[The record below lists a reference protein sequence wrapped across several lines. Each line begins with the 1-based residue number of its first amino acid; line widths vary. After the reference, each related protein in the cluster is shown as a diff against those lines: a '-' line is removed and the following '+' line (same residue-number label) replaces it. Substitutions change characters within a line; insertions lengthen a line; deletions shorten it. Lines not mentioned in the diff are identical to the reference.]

1 MTRTGEP
8 GSALCYRGISKIFRS
23 GLRRR
28 IPALRGVSLDV
39 RAGEIVA
46 LLGHNGAG
54 KTTLVK
60 LALGLLRPTDGTGTL
75 LGRPLGDRAARRWVG
90 FQPEQPYLYPFLT
103 VGETLRFLG
112 ELSGFTGARLRQ
124 RVAAGV
130 AGCGL
135 EEVIDRPVRKLS
147 RGWQQRVALATALL
161 PDPQLLLLDEPLGGL
176 DPDARFALKALIRRL
191 RSEGRTVVFNSHI
204 LPDVEQLADRVVL
217 LQRGRVIAAGRLET
231 LLSEEVQGFEIEVRG
246 PLEVLPGAEAVWT
259 RPDPPR
265 SLWWLPGIDAA
276 ELQRVLRGLIDR
288 RVEIVAVAPRR
299 ENLEAFF
306 ARVTRPETE
315 AAAERMPGMR
325 AAG

>member
-1 MTRTGEP
+1 VTRTGET
-8 GSALCYRGISKIFRS
+8 GCALRYQGITKIFRA

-28 IPALRGVSLDV
+28 VPALRGVTLEV

-54 KTTLVK
+54 KTTLIK
-60 LALGLLRPTDGTGTL
+60 LALGLLRPTAGTGRL
-75 LGRPLGDRAARRWVG
+75 LGRPLGDRAARRLVG

-112 ELSGFTGARLRQ
+112 ELSGFSGARLRA
-124 RVAAGV
+124 RRDAAIE
-130 AGCGL
+130 GCGL
-135 EEVIDRPVRKLS
+135 AEVVDRPVRKLS

-161 PDPQLLLLDEPLGGL
+161 PDPHLLLLDEPLGGL
-176 DPDARFALKALIRRL
+176 DPDARFALKEMIRRL
-191 RSEGRTVVFNSHI
+191 RAEGRTVVFNSHI

-217 LQRGRVIAAGRLET
+217 LQRGRVIAEGRLES

-246 PLEVLPGAEAVWT
+246 ALAGLPGAEALWT
-259 RPDPPR
+259 RSDPAR
-265 SLWWLPGIDAA
+265 SLWWLPGMDAA
-276 ELQRVLRGLIDR
+276 ELQRVLRGLIEGGI
-288 RVEIVAVAPRR
+288 EIVAVAPRR

-306 ARVTRPETE
+306 ARVTRAEAGAEPER
-315 AAAERMPGMR
+315 APRLR

>member
-8 GSALCYRGISKIFRS
+8 DCALRYEGISKIFRA

-28 IPALRGVSLDV
+28 VPALRGVSLEV
-39 RAGEIVA
+39 RAGEILA

-60 LALGLLRPTDGTGTL
+60 LALGLLRPTGGTGSL
-75 LGRPLGDRAARRWVG
+75 LGRPLGDRAARRSVG

-103 VGETLRFLG
+103 VRETLRFLG
-112 ELSGFTGARLRQ
+112 ELSGFSGARLRG
-124 RVAAGV
+124 RMADAVE
-130 AGCGL
+130 GCGL
-135 EEVIDRPVRKLS
+135 AEVVDRPVRRLS

-161 PDPQLLLLDEPLGGL
+161 PDPRLLLLDEPLGGL
-176 DPDARFALKALIRRL
+176 DPDARFALKELIRRL
-191 RSEGRTVVFNSHI
+191 RAEGRTVVFNSHV

-217 LQRGRVIAAGRLET
+217 LQRGRVIAEGRLET

-246 PLEVLPGAEAVWT
+246 ALPGLPGAEAVW
-259 RPDPPR
+259 RHADPAR
-265 SLWWLPGIDAA
+265 SLWWLPGIDAG
-276 ELQRVLRGLIDR
+276 ELQRVLRGLIDAG
-288 RVEIVAVAPRR
+288 VEVVGVAPRR

-306 ARVTRPETE
+306 ARVTRAE
-315 AAAERMPGMR
+315 AGAAVKPASGRR